1 MAETT
6 FAEQISNLATRVG
19 TECKTLHT
27 KIGDLTQLG
36 TSDKTSVIKAINE
49 VKTAA
54 TSLQTSLNELTSRV
68 TAAEGTAN
76 TNKGDVTTLKGQVST
91 LQTTVSELE
100 SAVDTLEG
108 QIASS
113 TNINDE
119 TPSSTTTYS
128 SNKINSE
135 ITAAKQ
141 AVKTELLG
149 GAGEAYDTLKELAD
163 LIQTNGSAI
172 DALEALAAG
181 HVKFDGAQT
190 LTEEQKT
197 QARTN
202 IGAAGSTELSTVS
215 STATTAKSTA
225 DSALSKATSLETNL
239 GNLSTDFVAAFEAAL
254 EA

>member
-6 FAEQISNLATRVG
+6 FTEQIGSLATRVG

-27 KIGDLTQLG
+27 QIGVLTSLG
-36 TSDKTSVIKAINE
+36 TTDKTSLVNALNE
-49 VKTAA
+49 VRTTA
-54 TSLQTSLNELTSRV
+54 TSLSSTVNELSSRL
-68 TAAEGTAN
+68 TTAEGTAN

-91 LQTTVSELE
+91 LQTSVTELE
-100 SAVDTLEG
+100 SAIDAIEG

-141 AVKTELLG
+141 AVKTDLLG
-149 GAGEAYDTLKELAD
+149 GAGEAFDTLKELAD

-190 LTEEQKT
+190 LTDEQKT

-202 IGAAGSTELSTVS
+202 IGAAKADDLTALQGTVAS
-215 STATTAKSTA
+215 AQSTANQAASDLAAFKTQV
-225 DSALSKATSLETNL
+225 
-239 GNLSTDFVAAFEAAL
+239 GNTSTDFVAAFEAAL